1 MSYAN
6 YDGVIVEDIW
16 GKTYLIS
23 NCPFAR
29 MDLGEGYLT

>member
-1 MSYAN
+1 MSYAH